1 MTHSSPAKHEHA
13 VALNKI
19 RKWLASPEA
28 QVFRLFG
35 LAGTGKMTLAREVA
49 DMVPGKVAFVAFAG
63 KAAVALRAHGCLSA
77 TTIHSLIYNV
87 VPDVT
92 GKVHFILKC
101 GKQAPQCALIIVD
114 ECSTVDA
121 DVAKDLLSC
130 QIPVLTLGD
139 PFQLPSIDGI
149 EFFMNAKPDATLTEV
164 LRQEKNSPILE
175 LAARVRQNLNLKCGR
190 YGDSEIL
197 PLSQLNTDHL
207 LRANQI
213 LVGTNELRHRV
224 NREMR
229 NLLVHRRQNCEGAL
243 YASGLRIVRCQPA
256 AKPQRGQPDIESVRE
271 AGGCLRPRAPPAPY
285 SSSAFVPW
293 LCSGMGPRSIA
304 CPHRW
309 RTVAPSTLA
318 RHCRQRALSRTKQHQ
333 PAAQRRPRPKIAPR
347 CVLTP
352 AVAASI
358 ARSASR
364 LISHNGAH

>member
-1 MTHSSPAKHEHA
+1 VTHSAPAKHEHA

-19 RKWLASPEA
+19 REWLASPEA

-35 LAGTGKMTLAREVA
+35 LARTGKMTLAREVA

-63 KAAVALRAHGCLSA
+63 KAAMALRAHGCLSA

-190 YGDSEIL
+190 YGDSEIPA
-197 PLSQLNTDHL
+197 PLAAKHRPSPPSQSNPGRHQ
-207 LRANQI
+207 RAAPPGQSRNAESPCPS
-213 LVGTNELRHRV
+213 TPELRR
-224 NREMR
+224 
-229 NLLVHRRQNCEGAL
+229 
-243 YASGLRIVRCQPA
+243 SP
-256 AKPQRGQPDIESVRE
+256 VRE
-271 AGGCLRPRAPPAPY
+271 RPPDRQVPAGGQAAARAARHRERAGSRRLPAP
-285 SSSAFVPW
+285 
-293 LCSGMGPRSIA
+293 
-304 CPHRW
+304 
-309 RTVAPSTLA
+309 A
-318 RHCRQRALSRTKQHQ
+318 RAARAIFQ
-333 PAAQRRPRPKIAPR
+333 
-347 CVLTP
+347 
-352 AVAASI
+352 
-358 ARSASR
+358 
-364 LISHNGAH
+364 